1 MSVTTISIEDNVRFL
16 GSNSASKNIS
26 CKQEFQVNY
35 YLASEIKFIYWA
47 EDNIKI

>member
-1 MSVTTISIEDNVRFL
+1 MSVSAISIEDNFRFL

-35 YLASEIKFIYWA
+35 YLTSEIKFIYRA
-47 EDNIKI
+47 EDKIKI